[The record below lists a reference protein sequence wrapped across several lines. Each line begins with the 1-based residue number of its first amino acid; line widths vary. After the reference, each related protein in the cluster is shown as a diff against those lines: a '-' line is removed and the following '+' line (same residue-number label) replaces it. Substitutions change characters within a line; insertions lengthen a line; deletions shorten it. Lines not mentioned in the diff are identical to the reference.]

1 MNYGHLNS
9 VGFFYIFA
17 SMKRTIIFLATSVL
31 LLSSASV
38 LYADRPKGA
47 NLTVGTYNIRYQN
60 TKDSIAG
67 NGWEERIPW
76 ILSLVEFV
84 GPDILGTQEATPSQ
98 RTDLIEGLAG
108 YSCIGVGRNDGENGP
123 KSGEHSLVF
132 YRTDRFKLLDHGDFW
147 LSETPDVPSKGW
159 DAALPRICTWG
170 CLRDRVTHKRIWIFN
185 LHNDHRGVQARLE
198 SSKLVVKKVK
208 EMTVPKDVVF
218 ITGDY
223 NLDQN
228 SEVYNIYAEH
238 FQDSYET
245 ALYRY
250 APNGTFN
257 AWQTAALTESRI
269 DHIFVN
275 FGIEIL
281 NYGVLT
287 ETYRSPVAD
296 EGGLQRSANFP
307 SEIGY
312 RETVARLPSDHFPVF
327 IKVKL

>member
-1 MNYGHLNS
+1 M
-9 VGFFYIFA
+9 
-17 SMKRTIIFLATSVL
+17 
-31 LLSSASV
+31 
-38 LYADRPKGA
+38 
-47 NLTVGTYNIRYQN
+47 
-60 TKDSIAG
+60 
-67 NGWEERIPW
+67 
-76 ILSLVEFV
+76 
-84 GPDILGTQEATPSQ
+84 
-98 RTDLIEGLAG
+98 
-108 YSCIGVGRNDGENGP
+108 
-123 KSGEHSLVF
+123 
-132 YRTDRFKLLDHGDFW
+132 
-147 LSETPDVPSKGW
+147 
-159 DAALPRICTWG
+159 PRICTWG

-307 SEIGY
+307 SQSALM
-312 RETVARLPSDHFPVF
+312 V
-327 IKVKL
+327 